1 MNKYFREPMNGF
13 THLFGA
19 LLSIIGLMALVT
31 KVTSSSYAT
40 TDLVAVV
47 IFGVSLI
54 LLYATSAIYHLV
66 VYTDDVIAFLRRLD
80 HSMIFLLIAG
90 SYTPFCLIA
99 LNDSTGWIL
108 FVFIMS
114 FAVVGILFKMIWF
127 NCPRWLS
134 TSIYVFMGWIAVFLI
149 KPLSS
154 ALSPNGINLLIL
166 GGALYTIGAII
177 YATKPIFLKSK
188 YFGFH
193 EIFHIFVM
201 LGSLAHFICVFVYVI

>member
-1 MNKYFREPMNGF
+1 MNKHFREPMNGF

-99 LNDSTGWIL
+99 LNDPTGWIL

-114 FAVVGILFKMIWF
+114 FAVVGIFFKMIWF

-149 KPLSS
+149 KPLSN

-177 YATKPIFLKSK
+177 YATKPAFLKSK

>member
-99 LNDSTGWIL
+99 LNDPTGWIL

-114 FAVVGILFKMIWF
+114 FAVVGIFFKMIWF

-177 YATKPIFLKSK
+177 YATKPAFLKSK